1 MANLLSSLT
10 PLRTSFTHSRTSL
23 VLTDSSENNKID
35 ELKSARPPTPPFVL
49 RSESDPPKSPTLSFK
64 TRRRRA
70 AKLAQF
76 FGVGYHDLSESM
88 GHPVVAS
95 LLTSNEDA
103 ESWSRPP
110 RVLPASSV
118 EVDIKMSGPARFW
131 GMVDGRKN
139 MTDASMNDVIG
150 RLREM
155 KAS

>member
-1 MANLLSSLT
+1 
-10 PLRTSFTHSRTSL
+10 
-23 VLTDSSENNKID
+23 
-35 ELKSARPPTPPFVL
+35 
-49 RSESDPPKSPTLSFK
+49 
-64 TRRRRA
+64 
-70 AKLAQF
+70 
-76 FGVGYHDLSESM
+76 M